1 MRKRPRFVVAF
12 IPKTFSA
19 LCTLQNQA
27 FIVAARVVRN
37 DNDNDGDDDGRE
49 RPSSPFV
56 VVVEKVFE
64 DFFATKIIVVVD
76 FDDDDDVLEMA
87 FPPEHHSHRTDA
99 RPPKG
104 KRLRLRCCCG

>member
-64 DFFATKIIVVVD
+64 DFFATKIIVVD

>member
-56 VVVEKVFE
+56 VVVEKVFFE
-64 DFFATKIIVVVD
+64 
-76 FDDDDDVLEMA
+76 DVLEMA
-87 FPPEHHSHRTDA
+87 FPPEHHQHRTDA
-99 RPPKG
+99 RPPPQKG
-104 KRLRLRCCCG
+104 KRPRRL

>member
-64 DFFATKIIVVVD
+64 DFFVANKSLPKTFVPRRKSSQD
-76 FDDDDDVLEMA
+76 F
-87 FPPEHHSHRTDA
+87 FC
-99 RPPKG
+99 
-104 KRLRLRCCCG
+104 LRKFSQDFF